1 MESKIFSVTE
11 GKIKTQR
18 QQDLELASRFV
29 ALAACCPFSAPQ
41 NQTLDDFLNETVDKS
56 LRHWDDAQWSQ
67 VSAAFNNAL
76 QATAAI
82 FGRHLFRKS
91 VGYSARSPINRGLFE
106 AQLISIS
113 ALSANDTQ
121 SLIQRK
127 AAVIAALKEDLR
139 YGTALSISLLYATGS
154 ADASNTRIQEMTR
167 IFNEVIHVA

>member
-1 MESKIFSVTE
+1 MYK
-11 GKIKTQR
+11 R
-18 QQDLELASRFV
+18 Q
-29 ALAACCPFSAPQ
+29 
-41 NQTLDDFLNETVDKS
+41 
-56 LRHWDDAQWSQ
+56 AQWSQ

>member
-1 MESKIFSVTE
+1 M
-11 GKIKTQR
+11 
-18 QQDLELASRFV
+18 ELALRFV
-29 ALAACCPFSAPQ
+29 ALWQLAAPFQRPA